1 MRVVLTPELW
11 VRHHMRHDFTK
22 KGYKWEHVH
31 GPERVGPLDLD
42 VVDVANRKDY
52 IVALVHGKT
61 DGEELPVPLG
71 MEPPFLSLFN
81 RLIRHSTEVNRLG
94 DKSCCNP
101 PCGNLGNHLKTIWP
115 DRVVIR
121 AKRFSER
128 TNDTVLAT
136 ALDNTLFRQRE
147 NDLYLLWTPAP
158 AHSTEQTSLSP
169 SIDHTA

>member
-1 MRVVLTPELW
+1 
-11 VRHHMRHDFTK
+11 MRHDFTK

-42 VVDVANRKDY
+42 VGDVANRKDC

-94 DKSCCNP
+94 DKSCCSVSTSSSMSSTSFGFDNIEGSIYSGSAQFSMHYFRVNYLFIVVQL
-101 PCGNLGNHLKTIWP
+101 CDFDLGRLS
-115 DRVVIR
+115 VV
-121 AKRFSER
+121 
-128 TNDTVLAT
+128 
-136 ALDNTLFRQRE
+136 
-147 NDLYLLWTPAP
+147 
-158 AHSTEQTSLSP
+158 
-169 SIDHTA
+169 DHK